1 LPKEL
6 CVCESLSQE
15 NQRVTITMDKR
26 RFGKQ
31 VTLVTFSGDIP
42 NLKKI
47 LKKAKTV
54 CASGGT
60 IRDNQLELQGD
71 QRTKV
76 KKLLIKEGF
85 EQENVEIL

>member
-1 LPKEL
+1 
-6 CVCESLSQE
+6 
-15 NQRVTITMDKR
+15 MDKR

>member
-1 LPKEL
+1 M